1 MAKKKVMVDELD
13 LPEGVAELLIKDGV
27 KELYPPQAEAVF
39 PALAGKN
46 LMVAIPTASGK
57 SLIAYLATLK
67 QVLENHKKV
76 IYIVPLRAL
85 AAEKYDDLRKFEKL
99 GLRVGISVGDF
110 DSPDPRFDKY
120 DIIVA
125 TSEKADS
132 LLRHKTDWV
141 KNVALVVAD
150 EVHLLHDPGRGP
162 TLEITLAKLKRL
174 NPDIQI
180 IALSATIQNAREVAE
195 WLNAE
200 LIESEWRP
208 TKLKEGVYFE
218 NKIYYVDNTRHEVR
232 NLKTPVISLVCD
244 AVENGG
250 QCLVFVNTRKATE
263 TEAKKIAA
271 TLKYSPELEAE
282 EGEESE
288 QTSIA
293 KLLKECMKRGVA
305 FHHAG
310 LTNDQRK
317 YVEKNFKHGHIKCI
331 VATPTLAAGINLPAR
346 RVIIRDVQRFGP
358 GGQVAI
364 PVMEVKQMCGRA
376 GRPRFDP
383 YGEAILL
390 ANSEEKKSFLI
401 DNYILADSEEIYSKL
416 GNESL
421 LRSHILALIASETAH
436 SRDTLMDFLNSTF
449 YAHQTTVSLLEDT
462 ADKVLEFL
470 AQEELIV
477 ISEEMIRATFFGKR
491 VSDLYIDPL
500 GAIKLRDA
508 LRNYQEGKTIFGFLQ
523 AICATP
529 DLLPLYIKSGED
541 VTYDE
546 LVIRR
551 TKELL
556 LEPPNEFSEDYE
568 FYLAEIKTAAMI
580 ESWIDEVD
588 EETLLSQYGIGPGD
602 LRNKADT
609 AEWLIYATRELSNIF
624 NKDAYPLLTELM
636 ARLKNGVKPELLEL
650 VKLRGVGRARA
661 RALYKYDLKNFEDLR
676 NIDVYRLARIPGIS
690 KVLAERIKKQVDPEW
705 SLANEKKEMI
715 KEPPVVTPSS
725 PHQKSLFDF

>member
-1 MAKKKVMVDELD
+1 MAKKNVSVEDLD
-13 LPEGVAELLIKDGV
+13 LPEGVTDILIKNGI

-39 PALAGKN
+39 PALDGKN

-57 SLIAYLATLK
+57 SLIAYLAAVK
-67 QVLENHKKV
+67 QVLENHSKV

-85 AAEKYDDLRKFEKL
+85 AAEKYEDLKRFERL
-99 GLRVGISVGDF
+99 GLKVGVSVGDF
-110 DSPDPRFDKY
+110 DSPDPQLDRY

-132 LLRHKTDWV
+132 LLRHRTDWV
-141 KNVALVVAD
+141 KTVALVVAD
-150 EVHLLHDPGRGP
+150 EVHLIHDPGRGP
-162 TLEITLAKLKRL
+162 TLEVTLAKLKKL
-174 NPDIQI
+174 NPTIQI
-180 IALSATIQNAREVAE
+180 IALSATIQNAKDVAE
-195 WLNAE
+195 WLGAK

-208 TKLKEGVYFE
+208 TRLKEGVYFE
-218 NKIYYVDNTRHEVR
+218 NKIYFVDNTRHEVR
-232 NLKTPVISLVCD
+232 NLKTPVVSLVCD

-271 TLKYSPELEAE
+271 TLKYSPELESE
-282 EGEESE
+282 ENEDGE
-288 QTSIA
+288 QTSVA

-317 YVEKNFKHGHIKCI
+317 YVERNFKHGHIKCI

-358 GGQVAI
+358 GGQVSI
-364 PVMEVKQMCGRA
+364 PVMEIKQMCGRA

-401 DNYILADSEEIYSKL
+401 ENYILADSEEIYSKL
-416 GNESL
+416 GNESV

-449 YAHQTTVSLLEDT
+449 YAYQTTMSLLEDT

-470 AQEELIV
+470 EQEGMISTSNEV
-477 ISEEMIRATFFGKR
+477 IKATFFGKR

-500 GAIKLRDA
+500 SAIKLRDA
-508 LRNYQEGKTIFGFLQ
+508 LRNYADGKTIFGFLQ
-523 AICATP
+523 AICSTP
-529 DLLPLYIKSGED
+529 DLLPLYLKVGED
-541 VTYDE
+541 IKYDE
-546 LVIRR
+546 IVIRR
-551 TKELL
+551 SGELL

-568 FYLAEIKTAAMI
+568 FYLTEIKTACMI
-580 ESWIDEVD
+580 ESWIDEKD
-588 EETLLSQYGIGPGD
+588 EDELLSEFGIGPGD

-624 NKDAYPLLTELM
+624 NKDAYPMLTELM

-650 VKLRGVGRARA
+650 VRLKGVGRARA
-661 RALYKYDLKNFEDLR
+661 RSMYNYNVRSFEDLR
-676 NIDVYRLARIPGIS
+676 NIEMQKLARIPSIS
-690 KVLAERIKKQVDPEW
+690 LKLAERIKRQVDPEW
-705 SLANEKKEMI
+705 SAKNEKIEL
-715 KEPPVVTPSS
+715 KEPVKQVPSS